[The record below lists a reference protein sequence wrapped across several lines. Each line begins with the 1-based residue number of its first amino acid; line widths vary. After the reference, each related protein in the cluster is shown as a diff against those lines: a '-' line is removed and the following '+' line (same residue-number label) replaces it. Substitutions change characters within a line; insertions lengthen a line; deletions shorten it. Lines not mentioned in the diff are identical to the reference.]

1 MIGIYKITNLINQ
14 KCYIGQSTN
23 IQKRW
28 TAHRSAAHNPHNRA
42 HYSSH
47 LYRAMRKYGI
57 ENFRFE
63 ILEECSVSLLNQ
75 KEREYIQK
83 YNSCFAGYNESL
95 GGDCSCHSPK
105 EIVLK
110 IIYDLESTTLTQKE
124 IANKHHVTEKLVQS
138 INTGHAWVHD
148 RLYPIRQHTYT
159 KPEPKVCNDCGTLIS
174 KNSQRCVQCEQK
186 KRQMLAVQKKPTK
199 EQLYDALMQHHRF
212 STVARLYNISPTQ
225 LKRWCREF
233 NIPDSAAAYHVIR
246 PVFMCDISTGQILQ
260 KFDTARSAEK
270 YFCKST
276 GAIQRALNG
285 QRLSAY
291 GYKWIYADTNT
302 Q

>member
-1 MIGIYKITNLINQ
+1 MVGIYKITNLINQ

-23 IQKRW
+23 ISKRW
-28 TAHRSAAHNPHNRA
+28 NAHRSAAQNPNNRA

-57 ENFRFE
+57 ENFQFE

-105 EIVLK
+105 EVVLK
-110 IIYDLESTTLTQKE
+110 IIHDLENTMLTQKE
-124 IANKHHVTEKLVQS
+124 IANKHNVTEKLVQS
-138 INTGHAWVHD
+138 INTGHAWVYN

-159 KPEPKVCNDCGTLIS
+159 QTEPKMCKDCGILIS
-174 KNSQRCVQCEQK
+174 KDSQRCVQCEQK
-186 KRQMLAVQKKPTK
+186 RRQMLAAQKKPSK
-199 EQLYDALMQHHRF
+199 EQLYDELMQHHQF
-212 STVARLYNISPTQ
+212 SAVARIYNVSHTQ
-225 LKRWCREF
+225 VKRWCREF
-233 NIPDSAAAYHVIR
+233 NIPDSTDAYRAIN
-246 PVFMCDISTGQILQ
+246 PVLMCDITTGQILQ
-260 KFDTARSAEK
+260 KFDTAKAAEK
-270 YFCKST
+270 HFNKST

-291 GYKWIYADTNT
+291 GYKWIYADSNT
-302 Q
+302 